1 MQRKNN
7 RKIPS
12 VMSSQHPDNA
22 GAPYWHENPYI
33 KTEDE
38 LRECFLM
45 YKDLDVEEVMW
56 DWEGKFV
63 DEAVIE
69 RLYGS
74 HLNFFKKKPLGKDIF
89 LTFRVPNPR
98 VESGYRLGRAFMV
111 ILSAAHFA
119 EGLGFKNKPL
129 FEVILPMTETSTE
142 IIKLQKGFERFS
154 KAAAFSFGGKS
165 FSATP
170 LQVIPLFETVGTI
183 MKSGRLLKKYVETYK
198 KQFGSCPDYIRP
210 FCARSD
216 PALNSGIVATTLAIK
231 CALSDY
237 ARFTKK
243 TGIATYPVIAPG
255 ALPFRGG
262 FTPEKSL
269 EFAREFSGVRTIMI
283 QSAFRYDY
291 ALPKVRRAIRSLHGA
306 LPRLRIHD
314 VSDAMKKKVKKII
327 PWFEE
332 PYMKTVERIAPIVD
346 KVSVHIPKRRERL
359 QHIGLFGYSRG
370 VGKVKLPRA
379 IGFSAS
385 CYSLGIPPELFGVG
399 EGLAK
404 AAKEGEIKV
413 VEVLYR
419 TLRPALKRSGR
430 YLRKESLKELGL
442 GDLEHGIILIEKYL
456 GETLGPVTKEEF
468 YHAELVAKIIT
479 SLKKGKSPVKE
490 IEDAARIRRSLG

>member
-1 MQRKNN
+1 
-7 RKIPS
+7 
-12 VMSSQHPDNA
+12 MSSQHPDNA
-22 GAPYWHENPYI
+22 GVPYWHANPYI

-38 LRECFLM
+38 LKECFLM
-45 YKDLDVEEVMW
+45 YNDLGIEEVMW

-74 HLNFFKKKPLGKDIF
+74 HLEFFKKKLLGKDIF

-119 EGLGFKNKPL
+119 EGLGFRNKPL
-129 FEVILPMTETSTE
+129 FEVILPMTETSAE

-154 KAAAFSFGGKS
+154 KAAAFSFGGKN
-165 FSATP
+165 FSAGT
-170 LQVIPLFETVGTI
+170 LEVIPLFETVGTI
-183 MKSGRLLKKYVETYK
+183 MESGEILKKYVETYK
-198 KQFGSCPDYIRP
+198 KQFGSYPVYLRP

-237 ARFTKK
+237 AHFTKK
-243 TGIATYPVIAPG
+243 TSITTYPIIAPG
-255 ALPFRGG
+255 SLPFRGG
-262 FTPEKSL
+262 FTPRNAL
-269 EFAREFSGVRTIMI
+269 EFAREFSGVRTVMI

-291 ALPKVRRAIRSLHGA
+291 VLSEVKRAIRLLHGA
-306 LPRLRIHD
+306 LPRFKTRE
-314 VSDAMKKKVKKII
+314 VSEVTRKKVKKII
-327 PWFEE
+327 PWFEN
-332 PYMKTVERIAPIVD
+332 PYMKAVERIAPIVEQI
-346 KVSVHIPKRRERL
+346 SVHIPKRRERL

-370 VGKVKLPRA
+370 IGKVKLPRA
-379 IGFSAS
+379 IGFCAS

-404 AAKEGEIKV
+404 ARAAGEIQT
-413 VEVLYR
+413 VEALY
-419 TLRPALKRSGR
+419 TIFRSSLVRAGR

-442 GDLEHGIILIEKYL
+442 PKLERGVVLIEEYL

-468 YHAELVAKIIT
+468 RHADLVAKIIV
-479 SLKKGKSPVKE
+479 LLQKGKSPIKE
-490 IEDAARIRRSLG
+490 IEQAALIRKSLG